1 MMIISLISM
10 IWLRQQKHLLS
21 KKLADKNYK
30 LNAVTKMLE
39 I

>member
-10 IWLRQQKHLLS
+10 IWLRRQKHLLS
-21 KKLADKNYK
+21 KKLVDKNYK